1 MNRFNELNR
10 AYGDLKAQLASG
22 RMDRNGFVRKVYELR
37 LMDDQGSWWQIDPE
51 SGGWLRW
58 DGSAW
63 VGSELPAFE
72 KSTPMGMEGQALCPH
87 CQTPL
92 GPGTRFCTA
101 CGKPLKPGKIV
112 RQSAPETGTVT
123 TETICADCGSLIPSG
138 VVHCTSCGAPFRSAG
153 LRVSMS
159 AGLSSTS
166 PTDQDMQRERPSER
180 RQNRWDWF
188 AIIGCFFMAAA
199 WFYYSSLRTKPDYAS
214 CGAMAGLPILI
225 KVFRSHIDRGLLK
238 IPGLQTLRQRT
249 PPVARIGVS
258 LAMPL
263 FLSTV
268 LYMKNI
274 QNFPLMFW
282 TLVLSVGISYA
293 LLRQPTGTGH

>member
-1 MNRFNELNR
+1 MNGFNELNR
-10 AYGDLKAQLASG
+10 AYRDLKAQLDAG
-22 RMDRNGFVRKVYELR
+22 RIDRNAFVRKVHELR
-37 LMDDQGSWWQIDPE
+37 LNDDQGTWWQIDPDT
-51 SGGWLRW
+51 GGWLNW

-63 VGSELPAFE
+63 IGSVPPAFE
-72 KSTPMGMEGQALCPH
+72 TATPKGGRGQTLCHH
-87 CQTPL
+87 CQAPL
-92 GPGTRFCTA
+92 SPGTRFCTN
-101 CGKPLKPGKIV
+101 CGTAAETVSTSPKPV
-112 RQSAPETGTVT
+112 PETGAVT
-123 TETICADCGSLIPSG
+123 TEAICANCGALTPSG

-153 LRVSMS
+153 LRVSLS
-159 AGLSSTS
+159 AGAASAGA
-166 PTDQDMQRERPSER
+166 TDQGMNRERPSEK

-188 AIIGCFFMAAA
+188 AIIGCFFMAAL

-214 CGAMAGLPILI
+214 CGAMAGLPLLI
-225 KVFRSHIDRGLLK
+225 RIFRPHIDGGLLK

-249 PPVARIGVS
+249 PPVVRIGIS

-282 TLVLSVGISYA
+282 TLVLSVAVSYA
-293 LLRQPTGTGH
+293 LLRQPSRADH